1 MRVHC
6 VTPAIVLRSRPFG
19 ESDKIVSFLT
29 RDHGKV
35 TGIAKGAKRSRKRFV
50 NALEPFC
57 LVNLH
62 FQERPHS
69 SLTFIHAC
77 DWILVFK
84 DLTMNLEKIA
94 YASYLV
100 EITDE
105 LTREREE
112 NRSLFEHLKQALV
125 SIEENRPSLSLLAI
139 FQMKVLKLS
148 GYQPMLDCCRRC
160 GRKQPG
166 LGGGLEGEDLEVSKT
181 KSRDGWHFSLRDGG
195 ILCEACFD
203 FRKETLALSLETLYA
218 LTRIQLE
225 DSVATPSLNFSLP
238 ALKESRSIL
247 SRFIEFQINKEL
259 KSASFLDTFS
269 VA

>member
-1 MRVHC
+1 MRKLC

-29 RDHGKV
+29 RDYGKV

-50 NALEPFC
+50 NVLEPFC
-57 LVNLH
+57 LVNLQ

-112 NRSLFEHLKQALV
+112 NRSLFEHLKQGLV
-125 SIEENRPSLSLLAI
+125 TIEENQPSLSLLAI
-139 FQMKVLKLS
+139 FQMKLLRLS
-148 GYQPMLDCCRRC
+148 GYQPRLDCCRRC
-160 GRKQPG
+160 GKKQPG
-166 LGGGLEGEDLEVSKT
+166 LVDGLEAEDLQVPKSKS
-181 KSRDGWHFSLRDGG
+181 KDGWRFSLRDGG

-203 FRKETLALSLETLYA
+203 FRKETLALSLETLHA
-218 LTRIQLE
+218 LTRIQVE
-225 DSVATPSLNFSLP
+225 DSVTTPSLNLSLP
-238 ALKESRSIL
+238 ALKETRSIL

-259 KSASFLDTFS
+259 KSVSFLDTFYI
-269 VA
+269 A

>member
-1 MRVHC
+1 MRELC

-29 RDHGKV
+29 RDYGKV

-50 NALEPFC
+50 NVLEPFC

-112 NRSLFEHLKQALV
+112 NRSLFEHLKQGLV
-125 SIEENRPSLSLLAI
+125 TIEENQPSLSLLAI
-139 FQMKVLKLS
+139 FQMKLLRLS
-148 GYQPMLDCCRRC
+148 GYQPMLDCC
-160 GRKQPG
+160 
-166 LGGGLEGEDLEVSKT
+166 
-181 KSRDGWHFSLRDGG
+181 
-195 ILCEACFD
+195 
-203 FRKETLALSLETLYA
+203 
-218 LTRIQLE
+218 
-225 DSVATPSLNFSLP
+225 
-238 ALKESRSIL
+238 
-247 SRFIEFQINKEL
+247 
-259 KSASFLDTFS
+259 
-269 VA
+269 